1 MWVSWC
7 KNKSFGQ
14 RFTCTYL
21 LYLLTYYYWK
31 LKRKF
36 DFVSWPAQHF
46 LLVIKKLYFFIF
58 SPSYFVCSSEP
69 TSVWWWKLPS
79 STKLQ
84 FSFSIFCL
92 HWWKK
97 SNLQID
103 VPKLWMPVSMKNQSF
118 LGKLGMVETTGKI
131 FKKNRFIFWWCCNLC
146 CNMVV
151 YVLHRGVRWIL
162 LWFDDFSNISYLVT
176 EWFFS
181 GKKSLNCIPNH
192 F

>member
-1 MWVSWC
+1 MNLWPVEHFCPPFFSRSALISTDLE
-7 KNKSFGQ
+7 KNGGQKCSTGQ
-14 RFTCTYL
+14 RFIFTEVTFYKIYILVSTYYL

-31 LKRKF
+31 LKRKI

-46 LLVIKKLYFFIF
+46 LLVIKKLYFFLF
-58 SPSYFVCSSEP
+58 SPSCFVCSSEP

-118 LGKLGMVETTGKI
+118 LAWYFVSMRL
-131 FKKNRFIFWWCCNLC
+131 
-146 CNMVV
+146 
-151 YVLHRGVRWIL
+151 
-162 LWFDDFSNISYLVT
+162 
-176 EWFFS
+176 
-181 GKKSLNCIPNH
+181 
-192 F
+192 

>member
-1 MWVSWC
+1 MNDTKLVPNEHEWPTESFRINLVSFRASRGPLLYKPVSWLGPFFAVSYS
-7 KNKSFGQ
+7 KPALVSSYF
-14 RFTCTYL
+14 TYL
-21 LYLLTYYYWK
+21 HTYWK
-31 LKRKF
+31 LKRKI

-46 LLVIKKLYFFIF
+46 LLVIKKLYFFPF
-58 SPSYFVCSSEP
+58 PPSCFVCSSEP

-118 LGKLGMVETTGKI
+118 LGKTWYG
-131 FKKNRFIFWWCCNLC
+131 R
-146 CNMVV
+146 
-151 YVLHRGVRWIL
+151 
-162 LWFDDFSNISYLVT
+162 SN
-176 EWFFS
+176 
-181 GKKSLNCIPNH
+181 
-192 F
+192 